1 MVAKTSGDAWNRHP
15 IVLTR
20 VFKTGG
26 DMKAAAISKLAAAD
40 AIPIALGFSVDIR
53 TSVQTLKTV
62 GSV

>member
-1 MVAKTSGDAWNRHP
+1 
-15 IVLTR
+15 
-20 VFKTGG
+20 
-26 DMKAAAISKLAAAD
+26 MKAAAISKLAAAD